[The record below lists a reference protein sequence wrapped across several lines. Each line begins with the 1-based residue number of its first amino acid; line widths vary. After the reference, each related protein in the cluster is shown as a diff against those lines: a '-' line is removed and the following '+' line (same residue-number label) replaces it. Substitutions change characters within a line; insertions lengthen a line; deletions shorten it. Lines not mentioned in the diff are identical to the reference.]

1 MVALFRR
8 VRSHAHA
15 VSFIDKEAV
24 KTKTLSK
31 GQQTLHLGALVEVQ
45 VNGDSDDDETD
56 PLMMLRLGDDCR

>member
-31 GQQTLHLGALVEVQ
+31 GQQTLHLSALVEVQ
-45 VNGDSDDDETD
+45 VNGDSDDDDETEL
-56 PLMMLRLGDDCR
+56 LMMLRLGDD